1 MTGEFDT
8 AMLRTAVIRMLDCDP
23 AKVDE
28 AFKGCAALVA
38 MERVSQGVNQG
49 LSNWTPHPVKSSVLR
64 VTTV

>member
-8 AMLRTAVIRMLDCDP
+8 EMLRTAVSRMLDCDP
-23 AKVDE
+23 VKVDE

-38 MERVSQGVNQG
+38 VERVGQGGSQG
-49 LSNWTPHPVKSSVLR
+49 LSNWTPHPAKSSVLR